1 MKLIGYMV
9 VMALAAAA
17 LRQAIIALVLMGLV
31 FLLWA
36 AIFRPQETFALLAF
50 SLFAVML
57 TNFPA
62 AVAGFFALVLAVD
75 ILRRIVPKGREGAR
89 SAEGADR

>member
-1 MKLIGYMV
+1 MKLVGYMV
-9 VMALAAAA
+9 VIALAAAA
-17 LRQAIIALVLMGLV
+17 LRQAIVALVLVGLL

-62 AVAGFFALVLAVD
+62 ATLGAFALILLVD
-75 ILRRIVPKGREGAR
+75 VFKRLKSGASPREWTG
-89 SAEGADR
+89 DR

>member
-1 MKLIGYMV
+1 MKVVGYIV
-9 VMALAAAA
+9 VLALAAAA
-17 LRQAIIALVLMGLV
+17 LRQAIMALVLIGLV

-62 AVAGFFALVLAVD
+62 AVAGFFALVLVVD
-75 ILRRIVPKGREGAR
+75 VLRRLKSGVSPREWTD
-89 SAEGADR
+89 DR